1 MTSNIDAT
9 KPASPNAYTADMRA
23 NFQAAADEISALQA
37 AMDAPAPWLPLD
49 GGTMV
54 GPLTLAGDPV
64 NALDAA
70 TMQYV
75 DALVAG
81 GPFLPLGG
89 GVLTGDLTL
98 GGTASRRSLIV
109 DSGTGQ
115 SRIFLRSTAGSGQGN
130 NSITFW
136 DVTNNRGV
144 GVYGGDYS
152 GVPTIFMG
160 MMSASGGATGVA
172 ALRVSASDV
181 MVSGSFTVTNGYPIF
196 GAVPVLPEHGANK
209 AYVDA
214 GDAARLP
221 LTGGTLTP
229 QADWTGT
236 DIGRGLAIV
245 APNGISGL
253 ALGNADGTS
262 FGLYTYPPDWAYIAF
277 LPQLDDATS
286 NPTNAMDFRL
296 SNRTIQF
303 WFDVIFRGRL
313 SLWNIP
319 TADPAVAGYLWVD
332 PAADFAL
339 KVSQG

>member
-54 GPLTLAGDPV
+54 GPLTLADDPV
-64 NALDAA
+64 NPLDAA

-75 DALVAG
+75 DALVAAIPPVDLSG
-81 GPFLPLGG
+81 YLPLGG

-152 GVPTIFMG
+152 GIPTVFMG
-160 MMSASGGATGVA
+160 MMSFSGGATGVA
-172 ALRVSASDV
+172 ALRVTANDV
-181 MVSGSFTVTNGYPIF
+181 TVSGSFSVTNGYPIF
-196 GAVPVLPEHGANK
+196 GGVPVLGSHLTNK
-209 AYVDA
+209 DYVDA
-214 GDAARLP
+214 GDAANLP
-221 LTGGTLTP
+221 LTG
-229 QADWTGT
+229 
-236 DIGRGLAIV
+236 AI
-245 APNGISGL
+245 L
-253 ALGNADGTS
+253 
-262 FGLYTYPPDWAYIAF
+262 
-277 LPQLDDATS
+277 
-286 NPTNAMDFRL
+286 
-296 SNRTIQF
+296 
-303 WFDVIFRGRL
+303 
-313 SLWNIP
+313 P
-319 TADPAVAGYLWVD
+319 TADPAQVGSLWAD
-332 PAADFAL
+332 PAADFAV